1 MVLGFGKWVVSQA
14 IKKIPRKLNVAPD
27 ITKVKPVTHGSGPWS
42 GVSKEVSKTLISAHK
57 TAGKLKRAE
66 QKKWHQVHEAKQKS
80 KKTKTK
86 HFYAPKD
93 FLK

>member
-1 MVLGFGKWVVSQA
+1 MVLGFGKWVAKKGGKKVSET
-14 IKKIPRKLNVAPD
+14 